1 MDWSN
6 LRNSLDELIDRE
18 FELAH
23 RLSQALADESEALK
37 QLDPGKLDEATD
49 AKQQCVS
56 LLSGIDSER
65 RQFCVGYGLTPDR
78 EGMHALLVK
87 ADGPDGALTERWYS
101 LLALLEACR
110 EANQRNGA
118 VVSAQR
124 RRVDDALGLLRG
136 EAANTCLY
144 DEQGEIGVSDDS
156 HVHAEI

>member
-1 MDWSN
+1 MDWSK
-6 LRNSLDELIDRE
+6 LRSSLDELIDRE

-23 RLSQALADESEALK
+23 RLSQALADESDALQ
-37 QLDPGKLDEATD
+37 QLDPGKLDRATD

-65 RQFCVGYGLTPDR
+65 RQFCTGYGLTPDR
-78 EGMHALLVK
+78 EGMHALLTR
-87 ADGPDGALTERWYS
+87 ADGTDGTLTGRWYS

-110 EANQRNGA
+110 EVNRRNGA

-136 EAANTCLY
+136 DAANACLY
-144 DEQGEIGVSDDS
+144 DARGEIGVSDDS
-156 HVHAEI
+156 QVHAEI